1 MNSYINLA
9 IQKILENISSTTTN
23 GIIVASP
30 SLQPNYQFH
39 WIRDSALVIRVI
51 IEEYK
56 NTTDSK
62 YIKIL
67 LDYIEIENTIQ
78 GLITKGGLGEPK
90 INKDGTAFNGDWG
103 RPQNDGPALRGIML
117 VKILNIFKND
127 YELLCSNTIIPMIRK
142 DLNYILKNYNQPCFD
157 LWEENYGWHWY
168 TRMVQLKFLKD
179 SLKMKEQLDI
189 DETHIKIV
197 INELTNNMKD
207 HICDTFIISSFD
219 INGNII
225 KHEDSANLLA
235 FSHIEYDKEILK
247 IFPLKLV
254 LSNMYNLIDYFR
266 NKYNN
271 QTIYSIGRYKND
283 KYFDG
288 QAWVIC
294 SLALGQICTELY
306 NSDNK
311 LYNNLKKI
319 PNQIIEKILSL
330 SPTLI
335 LAEQYNPNTNEFC
348 SADKLTWNYSE
359 LYTFIKLSQK
369 YKLTN

>member
-56 NTTDSK
+56 NTTDPK

-179 SLKMKEQLDI
+179 SLKMKEQLD
-189 DETHIKIV
+189 
-197 INELTNNMKD
+197 L
-207 HICDTFIISSFD
+207 
-219 INGNII
+219 
-225 KHEDSANLLA
+225 
-235 FSHIEYDKEILK
+235 
-247 IFPLKLV
+247 P
-254 LSNMYNLIDYFR
+254 R
-266 NKYNN
+266 
-271 QTIYSIGRYKND
+271 
-283 KYFDG
+283 
-288 QAWVIC
+288 
-294 SLALGQICTELY
+294 
-306 NSDNK
+306 
-311 LYNNLKKI
+311 
-319 PNQIIEKILSL
+319 
-330 SPTLI
+330 
-335 LAEQYNPNTNEFC
+335 
-348 SADKLTWNYSE
+348 
-359 LYTFIKLSQK
+359 
-369 YKLTN
+369 